1 MAYTGTHSGYACL
14 PTKSR
19 TLSTFL
25 SWDSQLLPLF
35 APVYA
40 LNRIASVLRVSPFVA
55 LRTHLQAHPRC
66 VARKGRLYRRFRGD
80 TLRYATKAVASVGM
94 TYWNKYIM

>member
-40 LNRIASVLRVSPFVA
+40 LNRIASVLRVLPVVA
-55 LRTHLQAHPRC
+55 LRTCLPGTQGVWRGRGVYIGASAEIATAPER
-66 VARKGRLYRRFRGD
+66 ARLESHFISKQ
-80 TLRYATKAVASVGM
+80 TS
-94 TYWNKYIM
+94 

>member
-35 APVYA
+35 APGA
-40 LNRIASVLRVSPFVA
+40 INRIARVLRVSPVVA
-55 LRTHLQAHPRC
+55 LRTHLQDHPRW
-66 VARKGRLYRRFRGD
+66 VAERGVYMGASAEIRSA
-80 TLRYATKAVASVGM
+80 TRQKQSLRSV
-94 TYWNKYIM
+94 

>member
-40 LNRIASVLRVSPFVA
+40 LNRIASVLRVLPVVA
-55 LRTHLQAHPRC
+55 LRTCLPGTQGGLL
-66 VARKGRLYRRFRGD
+66 KGAF
-80 TLRYATKAVASVGM
+80 
-94 TYWNKYIM
+94 I